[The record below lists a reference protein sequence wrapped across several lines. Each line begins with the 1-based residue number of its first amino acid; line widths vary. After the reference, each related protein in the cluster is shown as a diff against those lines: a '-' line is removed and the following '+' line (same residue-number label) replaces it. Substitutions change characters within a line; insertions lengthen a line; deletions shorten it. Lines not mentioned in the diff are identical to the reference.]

1 MRSTY
6 SDHIKRPKIANML
19 SEAEIKILKSHVVVI
34 MTSLHRKNLKTESP
48 NHLILLISLIK
59 FILKSSKNLFNI

>member
-19 SEAEIKILKSHVVVI
+19 SEAEIKKLKTHVVTV
-34 MTSLHRKNLKTESP
+34 KYFDKQ
-48 NHLILLISLIK
+48 K
-59 FILKSSKNLFNI
+59 